1 MIAALTGRVLF
12 CRAGSV
18 VLDVGG
24 VGYEV
29 YLTRAAIAL
38 VPATDGEIFVH
49 VHTSVREDAIVL
61 YGFLEQAEKE
71 LFLQL
76 ISVSGIGP
84 KLALAILSGMKSN
97 DLIQAIMLQ
106 DVRLLT
112 SLPGVGKKTAERL
125 CMELKDKVS
134 GIAVSGSTLP
144 TDIPAAPGSVAADVL
159 SALENLGYSRVRAQ
173 EAFFR
178 IKKEMPPDA
187 FATARVEEIL
197 RRTLRTMT

>member
-1 MIAALTGRVLF
+1 MIAALTGRVLS

-29 YLTRAAIAL
+29 HLTRAALAL

-49 VHTSVREDAIVL
+49 IHTSVREDAIVL
-61 YGFLEQAEKE
+61 YGFFEQAEKE

-97 DLIQAIMLQ
+97 DLIQAIVLQ

-134 GIAVSGSTLP
+134 GIAVSGTILP
-144 TDIPAAPGSVAADVL
+144 SDILAAPGSVAADVL
-159 SALENLGYSRVRAQ
+159 SALENLGYSRARAQ
-173 EAFFR
+173 EAFTR
-178 IKKEMPPDA
+178 IKKEMSPEA
-187 FATARVEEIL
+187 FETARVEEIL
-197 RRTLRTMT
+197 RLTLRTMA